1 MWTAVLGHN
10 YTHEIWKRKKIAM
23 ELALHYSGKIGFE
36 IWDAVRLFVRSK
48 VTDVGLLWREQS
60 SLGWAKFKD
69 LCFSNHASIELVLF
83 WTCFVQ
89 NLSQPINLWMKRRV
103 PKLLSISFISASHI
117 FQKFFFSLFLLYLSS
132 EVHWINP
139 IQKKNISVTLLNTHM
154 GGTNTPIL
162 VQVAHYGKWLCDGFC
177 SINWSS
183 GEIVHHRV
191 WNPHQV
197 NLVICLFLWH
207 HNRYFTN

>member
-69 LCFSNHASIELVLF
+69 LCFSNHASIELVLNLF
-83 WTCFVQ
+83 CTKFVSTDKFM
-89 NLSQPINLWMKRRV
+89 NEEEGAKT
-103 PKLLSISFISASHI
+103 SIHFIYISITHI
-117 FQKFFFSLFLLYLSS
+117 SEHFFF
-132 EVHWINP
+132 
-139 IQKKNISVTLLNTHM
+139 
-154 GGTNTPIL
+154 
-162 VQVAHYGKWLCDGFC
+162 LCFFF
-177 SINWSS
+177 
-183 GEIVHHRV
+183 
-191 WNPHQV
+191 
-197 NLVICLFLWH
+197 ICLQRCTELILSKKKTFLSPYSTH
-207 HNRYFTN
+207 TREELIHPF

>member
-69 LCFSNHASIELVLF
+69 LCFSNHASIELVLNLF
-83 WTCFVQ
+83 CTKFVSTDKFM
-89 NLSQPINLWMKRRV
+89 NEEEGAKT
-103 PKLLSISFISASHI
+103 SIHFIYISITHI
-117 FQKFFFSLFLLYLSS
+117 SEHFLFSLFLLYLS

-139 IQKKNISVTLLNTHM
+139 IQKKNISVTLLNTHK

-183 GEIVHHRV
+183 GEIVHHQV